1 MTEARAGEE
10 GTFWKGCLGGYTRD
24 LRETHLLSLPS
35 SRLTAN
41 PAIGWWVQVW
51 HMRLSDGL
59 VSVTMMKIAGQT

>member
-1 MTEARAGEE
+1 MSARSGKE

-35 SRLTAN
+35 SGLTAN
-41 PAIGWWVQVW
+41 PATGWWVQVW
-51 HMRLSDGL
+51 HLGLSNGL